1 MAARQAAQAQAEAF
15 QHTVF
20 FDGVLHIFRT
30 SGMKTARRW
39 QQGRDDQLIAS
50 NQTDRDHA
58 GQLHLPL
65 HFSITFLRARSRSV
79 KGAASAV
86 RRGLMTISHFGLSS
100 VRCRRNASRIRR
112 LMRFRTT
119 LPPMARGT
127 VSPNRGAQLLVSSGR
142 ARQKAANRG
151 PETRVPWSYTFR
163 KSAVRRARFTGIQMG
178 ALPPVS
184 SAGVADGLLVAHG
197 QFVAAAGPAAR
208 QHGPPVLGLHTLAKS
223 VHLGALAI
231 VRLKSPFRHICL
243 SSARN
248 AQSAGASFDGVVC
261 KPIQYNKRIAPA
273 RCSLFSLCFRLF

>member
-1 MAARQAAQAQAEAF
+1 LMERMAARQAAQAKADAL
-15 QHTVF
+15 QHAVL

-30 SGMKTARRW
+30 SRMKTARRW

-58 GQLHLPL
+58 RQLHLPL

-86 RRGLMTISHFGLSS
+86 RRGLMTMSHFGLSS

-163 KSAVRRARFTGIQMG
+163 KSAVRRARFEVQMG
-178 ALPPVS
+178 ALPPAS
-184 SAGVADGLLVAHG
+184 SAGVANGLLVAHG
-197 QFVAAAGPAAR
+197 QFVAAAGPAAC

-231 VRLKSPFRHICL
+231 IRLKSPFRHNGL
-243 SSARN
+243 RSAN
-248 AQSAGASFDGVVC
+248 IAQSEGASFDGSFLDSFSITNGWP
-261 KPIQYNKRIAPA
+261 KPRVPRNKA
-273 RCSLFSLCFRLF
+273 